1 MKDQFLDMVL
11 DHVYQFKELVVI
23 AETHSSRERLKQ
35 VFSMY
40 LDTLLAGSI
49 DEKYIEVRKRIGAT
63 HNRGELP
70 VGWFLATYQAFNSLL
85 IPQIVKLYI
94 QDPDKLSN
102 TLIALTDVMNLDAQ
116 LVVETYIDSK
126 VQQIVDLNQE
136 QRSLQEELNGLSQQ
150 LAAMVDENEAGL
162 EVAAGRAEKVSRDTE
177 MTMKSNQNL
186 LSLTRTSEKNIE
198 EMTVSF
204 KVLLDQMDRGT
215 KKVEEMK
222 KISEDI
228 SNMTG
233 QIEQIADQTNLLA
246 LNASIE
252 AARAGEAGK
261 GFAVVADEVRKLAE
275 NSKKITQSIIDLS
288 SESNQN
294 TNQLVESLSTMNK
307 ATSESDKK
315 LNDVKSSFAGVKI
328 EMENYNEMFHTN
340 KNELDLIVDS
350 VKELAGSTKNLSH
363 VSNELLEK
371 GQKLTM
377 KD

>member
-1 MKDQFLDMVL
+1 
-11 DHVYQFKELVVI
+11 
-23 AETHSSRERLKQ
+23 
-35 VFSMY
+35 
-40 LDTLLAGSI
+40 
-49 DEKYIEVRKRIGAT
+49 
-63 HNRGELP
+63 
-70 VGWFLATYQAFNSLL
+70 
-85 IPQIVKLYI
+85 
-94 QDPDKLSN
+94 
-102 TLIALTDVMNLDAQ
+102 
-116 LVVETYIDSK
+116 
-126 VQQIVDLNQE
+126 
-136 QRSLQEELNGLSQQ
+136 
-150 LAAMVDENEAGL
+150 
-162 EVAAGRAEKVSRDTE
+162 
-177 MTMKSNQNL
+177 
-186 LSLTRTSEKNIE
+186 
-198 EMTVSF
+198 
-204 KVLLDQMDRGT
+204 MDRGT